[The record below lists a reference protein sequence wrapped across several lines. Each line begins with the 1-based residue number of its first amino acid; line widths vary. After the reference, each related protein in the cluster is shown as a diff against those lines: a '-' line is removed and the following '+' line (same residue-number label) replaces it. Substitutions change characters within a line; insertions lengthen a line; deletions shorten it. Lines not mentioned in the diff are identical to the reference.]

1 MGAVARCPAYSFRD
15 EGALGGA
22 PRQVMQGP
30 AALLFPLELCVIG
43 GEAVLSCLCLIC
55 LLSVEDPTCSTK
67 LWNSVEK
74 KCGKNTYAQQSLC
87 LFGKRSRAYISELPF
102 SQACLDL
109 SALPKEMHFVQCV
122 LNVLCTLRVCYTLHT
137 PNVLPV
143 L

>member
-1 MGAVARCPAYSFRD
+1 MCYRWGSSA
-15 EGALGGA
+15 
-22 PRQVMQGP
+22 Q
-30 AALLFPLELCVIG
+30 LFVSDLPPVPQNCGIVW
-43 GEAVLSCLCLIC
+43 V
-55 LLSVEDPTCSTK
+55 
-67 LWNSVEK
+67 K

-122 LNVLCTLRVCYTLHT
+122 LNVLCTLQVCYTLHT